1 MLAILDGPMVD
12 DGTACEIGMF
22 HALMQRDDSK
32 RGVVGL
38 LTDLRGLRGETHGIN
53 LFVKGV
59 IEDAGEI
66 VESFDGALEVLRGW
80 RR

>member
-1 MLAILDGPMVD
+1 M
-12 DGTACEIGMF
+12 
-22 HALMQRDDSK
+22 
-32 RGVVGL
+32 
-38 LTDLRGLRGETHGIN
+38 N

-66 VESFDGALEVLRGW
+66 VESFDAALEVLRGW